1 MSREAWP
8 YNPKTLLSFLE
19 ACLIRF
25 HLDACHSFT
34 PLSHVGVISRKNLIT
49 VLCDPTLQ
57 KNVELALL
65 SAAPTPSLAAIAAWY
80 HLIPSRTQK

>member
-34 PLSHVGVISRKNLIT
+34 PLSHVRSVSRESKTRPSMAGLSKNAESALI
-49 VLCDPTLQ
+49 
-57 KNVELALL
+57 ALL
-65 SAAPTPSLAAIAAWY
+65 VTPSLAAIAAWY

>member
-34 PLSHVGVISRKNLIT
+34 TLFVRVISRKNRIT

-57 KNVELALL
+57 KNVELALNAL
-65 SAAPTPSLAAIAAWY
+65 LPPLPWR
-80 HLIPSRTQK
+80 P